1 MGLGE
6 NEAVTP
12 AGRPEI
18 ANLTLPE
25 KLGFGS
31 INTGLDMELAPT
43 PTESPPGGEM
53 EKDGAVMARD
63 RVAVTF

>member
-12 AGRPEI
+12 AGSPEI
-18 ANLTLPE
+18 ASLTLPE
-25 KLGFGS
+25 KLGFAS
-31 INTGLDMELAPT
+31 INTGLDVELVPT

-53 EKDGAVMARD
+53 ENDGAAMVRD
-63 RVAVTF
+63 KVAVTF